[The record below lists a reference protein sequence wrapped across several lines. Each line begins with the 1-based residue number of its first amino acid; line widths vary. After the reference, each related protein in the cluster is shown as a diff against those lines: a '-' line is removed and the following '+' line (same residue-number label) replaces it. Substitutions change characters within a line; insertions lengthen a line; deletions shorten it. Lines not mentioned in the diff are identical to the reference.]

1 MRAGE
6 TPTSSRWSP
15 ACAGKSAAR
24 ASAGPSLIPVL
35 PFQHLLST
43 AMLRAARRPL
53 PGVAERRPPPLQF
66 LSLRPSAAGEP
77 APRVRGGGDS
87 LRVRLCR
94 PRVLLLWTAVAQAGL
109 L

>member
-24 ASAGPSLIPVL
+24 ASAGPPLIPVL

-43 AMLRAARRPL
+43 AMLRAGCRPL
-53 PGVAERRPPPLQF
+53 PGVAERRPPPPPVLV
-66 LSLRPSAAGEP
+66 LEALGGWRALR
-77 APRVRGGGDS
+77 
-87 LRVRLCR
+87 
-94 PRVLLLWTAVAQAGL
+94 GL
-109 L
+109 ENQPPV